1 MAIRQKYYIFPFF
14 AIRSKIVFSTDY
26 PQCNPIF
33 FALTADLFG
42 CIDCIIQKTRIAE
55 NVPVFDENITVL
67 AENVSV
73 QCMLGGARGWINELA
88 GEKCELGGC
97 N

>member
-14 AIRSKIVFSTDY
+14 AIRSKIDFSTDC
-26 PQCNPIF
+26 PQSHIF
-33 FALTADLFG
+33 ASTADLFG
-42 CIDCIIQKTRIAE
+42 CFDCIIQKTRIAE
-55 NVPVFDENITVL
+55 NVPVFDENISVL